1 MGVFRSIAA
10 LSARVFLPL
19 RVRARGNIAITQAA
33 VALTRFAVSRD
44 ERGLFGAIETLYPDT
59 AFLNRGKCGE
69 VIRRKRSGDR
79 FRFQSRESELTGD
92 RVARS
97 ELWSCSTS

>member
-19 RVRARGNIAITQAA
+19 RARARGNVAITQAA

-59 AFLNRGKCGE
+59 AFWDQGKYGE
-69 VIRRKRSGDR
+69 VIRRGQFGDR
-79 FRFQSRESELTGD
+79 FYSLF
-92 RVARS
+92 
-97 ELWSCSTS
+97 LWFGL